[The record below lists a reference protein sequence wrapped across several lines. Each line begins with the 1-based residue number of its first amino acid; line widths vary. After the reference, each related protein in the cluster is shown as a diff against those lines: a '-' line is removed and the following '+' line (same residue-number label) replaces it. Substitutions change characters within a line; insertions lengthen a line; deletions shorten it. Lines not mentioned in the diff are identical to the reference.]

1 MWVDESLSLLIA
13 VARVVP
19 DLKLPQELAVMC
31 LEMANDDQE
40 QAKFFILAQEI
51 LLRDSVDVSS

>member
-1 MWVDESLSLLIA
+1 MLSETCVQFGVSSLQLAPQVHLMWVDESLSLLIA

-31 LEMANDDQE
+31 L
-40 QAKFFILAQEI
+40 
-51 LLRDSVDVSS
+51 